1 MTPRTVCM
9 MAAFALGLLVN
20 AAFAVWC
27 LAEIHFWTSFK
38 PVTFEP
44 LTFEAVSSN
53 GMHVYAVEFGYGHVD
68 LDFAA
73 LGPGG
78 KTAAQSFHIRY

>member
-27 LAEIHFWTSFK
+27 LAEIHFWKSLK

-44 LTFEAVSSN
+44 VTFESVSSN
-53 GMHVYAVEFGYGHVD
+53 GMRVYAVEFGYGYVNLD
-68 LDFAA
+68 LTSFSTN
-73 LGPGG
+73 G
-78 KTAAQSFHIRY
+78 KAEFHSLHLRY